1 MILYAQVIDANQPV
15 PQLPPHK
22 KQACADSKRE
32 SKMTKINFPV
42 AHITEF

>member
-22 KQACADSKRE
+22 KTGMCRQQKR
-32 SKMTKINFPV
+32 V
-42 AHITEF
+42 QDD